1 MGTPFIAAAYYRLSV
16 EDSKSSG
23 SASDESESIINQ
35 RNLVRD
41 YCRKNQITLV
51 EEFVDDGYSGSN
63 FNRPG
68 FLSVM
73 KAVEAGEV
81 IAMYNLGWYYSGA
94 NGNVQADY
102 SAAMNWFINAYLNGY
117 QEALE
122 IINSMLLDG
131 YGVDV
136 YESRHDEIARVQ
148 GN

>member
-68 FLSVM
+68 FQ
-73 KAVEAGEV
+73 K
-81 IAMYNLGWYYSGA
+81 
-94 NGNVQADY
+94 
-102 SAAMNWFINAYLNGY
+102 
-117 QEALE
+117 
-122 IINSMLLDG
+122 LLDLIGKGKINMVITKDLSRLGRDMIDSG
-131 YGVDV
+131 Y
-136 YESRHDEIARVQ
+136 YAEKFFP
-148 GN
+148 